1 MVKFEWEDA
10 KMKKTTRVVKKD
22 EKKDKIKYILIGIA
36 IGIPIGI
43 VIFYI
48 LMLSGIIQPFLRGFM
63 GPREFIISGNFT
75 RPEGFVRPN

>member
-48 LMLSGIIQPFLRGFM
+48 LMSFGIIRPFLGVFM
-63 GPREFIISGNFT
+63 GPEGFTRSGNFT
-75 RPEGFVRPN
+75 RPEGSVRPN